1 MDIFQVHGQAI
12 FTIKQSLKPSLPISA
27 ATRCAHITPEKATA
41 ITPCPGKQLSPT
53 Q

>member
-1 MDIFQVHGQAI
+1 MEC
-12 FTIKQSLKPSLPISA
+12 QSSGLPISA